1 MPPPMMMESTF
12 SMRALMTPI
21 FDDTFE
27 PPMMA
32 QNGCAGFSITA
43 AMAFTSFSMR

>member
-1 MPPPMMMESTF
+1 MPPPMMIESTF
-12 SMRALMTPI
+12 SIRALMTPI

-32 QNGCAGFSITA
+32 QNGCAGASISEE
-43 AMAFTSFSMR
+43 MAFTSFSIR